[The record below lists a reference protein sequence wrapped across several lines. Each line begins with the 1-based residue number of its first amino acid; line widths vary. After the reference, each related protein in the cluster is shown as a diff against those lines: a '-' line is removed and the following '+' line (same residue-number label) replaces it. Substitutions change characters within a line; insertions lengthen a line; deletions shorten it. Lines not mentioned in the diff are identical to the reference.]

1 MPRGLSFRRSFF
13 RIFSTLIAIYFIAAC
28 AQNIPARYQNEDQ
41 KTPGEA
47 VFSRQGRIAIRV
59 DSEPPQSLSGAFTL
73 SGNAHHGDLSLST
86 PLGSILAQL
95 SWTPGQA
102 VLKASGDTS
111 HFTSTEALMQQATGT
126 PLPLAALFDWLV
138 GLNTPVAGW
147 QTDLSQ
153 INNPDS
159 QRLTAKRTAPL
170 PEVELRIVL
179 DK

>member
-1 MPRGLSFRRSFF
+1 MPRGLSVRRSIF
-13 RIFSTLIAIYFIAAC
+13 RISSTLIALYFIAAC
-28 AQNIPARYQNEDQ
+28 AHNIPTGYKNGGQ
-41 KTPGEA
+41 KIYAEGI
-47 VFSRQGRIAIRV
+47 FSREGRIAIRV

-102 VLKASGDTS
+102 VLKANGDTS
-111 HFTSTEALMQQATGT
+111 HFASTDALMQQATGT
-126 PLPLAALFDWLV
+126 VLPLAALFDWLV

-153 INNPDS
+153 INNPDNR
-159 QRLTAKRTAPL
+159 RLTAKRTAPL